1 MTMLRSNTLRRL
13 VTAACAG
20 SALASFA
27 PHAAASNPLEYPDN
41 GGSAFSRGGA
51 WLATATDPLAA
62 HYNPAAMATQSSGF
76 ELSLLFAYQSVCFA
90 RKNPGNADVGPTQG
104 NLPDPGAAPRYTPVC
119 NNETTQP
126 RIIPALGIVWRATDV
141 LALGFAVVPPATY
154 GSTTGEWPIMAEAR
168 LQDGTRVQAPASYRY
183 MTLGNR
189 STILHPT
196 FSAGYDL
203 GSGLRVGAGFIWSVA
218 VIDVESF
225 GVRTTF
231 SDQIGDRA
239 EHDSRSRLRTE
250 DLFVPGAVVA
260 VHWSLTDNLDV
271 AAWGRWIDAIDTSEG
286 DLDLLS
292 QPFNTAANGL
302 APICSD
308 PTGGV
313 CPNQAIPDEFDD
325 DPGYFKQFRF
335 VATPPEVRIGVR
347 FHVPHGAT
355 APKLAVAEKPTR
367 DPLRDD
373 LFDVELNGS
382 WTMNSVAD
390 TITVRFNGNPDGT
403 AAVPVKPSGSLP
415 PRADRPTG
423 YKDSYGVRLGGQY
436 NLVPDSFGLRAGTWF
451 ETAAADAEY
460 LNVAPVPAAR
470 GGFGGGIVLR
480 HGDLDIS
487 LGYQRHW
494 SNGLDNKGNGAVRSS
509 AGTRQEPPP
518 FRIGEQPDEISF
530 EAPRR
535 STAAASRRARTCS
548 QPAPS
553 TVSDRGRSARL
564 ARLCWVRKNER
575 TRQDRAR
582 RVLRYVPSTGR
593 LSLHGL
599 TLQVP
604 VNMVPVLVAGWTL
617 NAWAAL

>member
-1 MTMLRSNTLRRL
+1 MTMLRKHTLRRL

-20 SALASFA
+20 SLLASVA
-27 PHAAASNPLEYPDN
+27 PHASASNPLEYPDN
-41 GGSAFSRGGA
+41 GASAFSRGGA

-76 ELSLLFAYQSVCFA
+76 ELGLLFAYQDVCFA
-90 RKNPGNADVGPTQG
+90 RKNPGNQDVGPIQRRS
-104 NLPDPGAAPRYTPVC
+104 PDPGESPRYAAVC
-119 NNETTQP
+119 NQTTTQP
-126 RIIPALGIVWRATDV
+126 RIIPSLGIVWRATDA

-154 GSTTGEWPIMAEAR
+154 GSTPGEWPIMAEAR
-168 LQDGTRVQAPASYRY
+168 LRDGTRVQAPAPYRY
-183 MTLGNR
+183 MTVGNR

-203 GSGLRVGAGFIWSVA
+203 GSGLRVGAGFIWSVG

-231 SDQIGDRA
+231 PDQVGDDA
-239 EHDSRSRLRTE
+239 DLDSKSRLRTQ

-260 VHWSLTDNLDV
+260 VHWSLTDNLDI

-292 QPFNTAANGL
+292 QPFNANADGL
-302 APICSD
+302 APICPNPD
-308 PTGGV
+308 GAGCTG
-313 CPNQAIPDEFDD
+313 QAVPDDFSD

-355 APKLAVAEKPTR
+355 APKLQVPERATR

-390 TITVRFNGNPDGT
+390 TITVRFAGNADGT
-403 AAVPVKPSGSLP
+403 ASVPVKPLGVLP

-423 YKDSYGVRLGGQY
+423 YKDSYGARLGGQY
-436 NLVPDSFGLRAGTWF
+436 NLVANTFGIRAGTWF

-470 GGFGGGIVLR
+470 GGFGGGIVFR
-480 HGDLDIS
+480 HGALDVS

-494 SNGLDNKGNGAVRSS
+494 SNGLDNKGNGKIRAG
-509 AGTRQEPPP
+509 AGTRQEGIP
-518 FRIGEQPDEISF
+518 FKLGNEPDEEQFRTNQAINGGRVTQSANVF
-530 EAPRR
+530 
-535 STAAASRRARTCS
+535 AAGAVYRF
-548 QPAPS
+548 
-553 TVSDRGRSARL
+553 
-564 ARLCWVRKNER
+564 
-575 TRQDRAR
+575 
-582 RVLRYVPSTGR
+582 
-593 LSLHGL
+593 
-599 TLQVP
+599 
-604 VNMVPVLVAGWTL
+604 
-617 NAWAAL
+617 